1 VSPSKQVLDTIWAYL
16 AVVGYDVYDYLPAKD
31 VSYPFVHLGDTF
43 DNDDPRIKGLLRN
56 SVTQR
61 IDIYHTLKNRKELTE
76 MFEEIK
82 QYLRLL
88 NNTKDYTVKL
98 NSPITSF
105 IGKDDSTSTTY
116 LRGFIE
122 VEFLVMK
129 KLGGY

>member
-1 VSPSKQVLDTIWAYL
+1 MSPSKQVLDTIWVYL
-16 AVVGYDVYDYLPAKD
+16 SSFGYDVYDFLPAKD

-43 DNDDPRIKGLLRN
+43 DNDDPRIKGLLRS

-76 MFEEIK
+76 MFEEVK
-82 QYLRLL
+82 RYLRTLKE
-88 NNTKDYTVKL
+88 TKDYTVKL
-98 NSPITSF
+98 NRPITSF
-105 IGKDDSTSTTY
+105 VGKYDSTSTTY